1 MNCENL
7 KGFIDKVS
15 PYAFG
20 EKNTNGR
27 LGSAGMVDLSRAK
40 SIKIEKELYLEAQ
53 NRGLSL
59 SELLEL
65 PEFDPSPAG
74 SPLDAFERQL
84 ALHGLRTGGKN
95 PVTVDMFY
103 QAAPALMPEFVM
115 REIRRGQNMRPELGR
130 LIASTSGVGGSRYTP
145 FFIDTGATDKKL
157 SLRPTAEAAEA
168 PAITVTDQ
176 ANTVVIPDYGLSLKV
191 TYRALRNR
199 TMAQFKVLLWY
210 IGYRLA
216 SDRVA
221 LAVNTIISGDGNNN
235 AAAVMH
241 TDVSGTLDYEDMV
254 KFFNEMFPYQPNVIV
269 CHKDILL
276 KVLTISEFKDP
287 LIGFKFQTSGEI
299 TSPLGAAMVRCD
311 EVPNDYLVGIDNRF
325 ALEEVFAQPL
335 TVEYD
340 KIIERRLEEAVIS
353 ESVAYAKIIKDAAKI
368 LEVIWS

>member
-1 MNCENL
+1 MNFENINTFVDKMAPFATAE
-7 KGFIDKVS
+7 KGF
-15 PYAFG
+15 
-20 EKNTNGR
+20 NN
-27 LGSAGMVDLSRAK
+27 SAGLSGAVDFSRAK
-40 SIKIEKELYLEAQ
+40 SVKIEKDLYLEAQ

-65 PEFDPSPAG
+65 PEFDPSPTG

-84 ALHGLRTGGKN
+84 AMHGLRTGGKN
-95 PVTVDMFY
+95 PVTVEMFY
-103 QAAPALMPEFVM
+103 QAAPALMPEFVT

-145 FFIDTGATDKKL
+145 FFIDTSTTDKKL
-157 SLRPTAEAAEA
+157 SLRPTGEAAEV

-176 ANTVVIPDYGLSLKV
+176 ANTIVIPDYGLNLKV

-235 AAAVMH
+235 AATVLH
-241 TDVSGTLDYEDMV
+241 SDVSGTLDYDDMV
-254 KFFNEMFPYQPNVIV
+254 RFFNELFPYQSNVIV
-269 CHKDILL
+269 CHKDMLHTILN
-276 KVLTISEFKDP
+276 ISEFKDP

-299 TSPLGAAMVRCD
+299 TSPLGATLVRCD

-325 ALEEVFAQPL
+325 ALEEVFSQPL

-353 ESVAYAKIIKDAAKI
+353 ESVAYAKIIKDAAKV
-368 LEVIWS
+368 LEVTWS

>member
-1 MNCENL
+1 MHYENINA
-7 KGFIDKVS
+7 FIDKMMPVT
-15 PYAFG
+15 AR
-20 EKNTNGR
+20 ENGTANHPP
-27 LGSAGMVDLSRAK
+27 LANMVDFSRTGA
-40 SIKIEKELYLEAQ
+40 IKIEKDLYLEAQ
-53 NRGLSL
+53 KRGLTL
-59 SELLEL
+59 TELLEL

-84 ALHGLRTGGKN
+84 AMHGLRTSGKN
-95 PVTVDMFY
+95 PVTVEMFY

-130 LIASTSGVGGSRYTP
+130 LIAATSGVAGSRYTP
-145 FFIDTGATDKKL
+145 FFIDTGVTDKKL
-157 SLRPTAEAAEA
+157 SLRPVGEAAEV

-221 LAVNTIISGDGNNN
+221 LAVNTIINGDGNNN
-235 AAAVMH
+235 SAAVLH
-241 TDVSGTLDYEDMV
+241 SDVSGTIDYDDMV
-254 KFFNEMFPYQPNVIV
+254 KFFNEFFPYQPNVIV
-269 CHKDILL
+269 CHKDMFHTILN
-276 KVLTISEFKDP
+276 IAEFKDP

-299 TSPLGAAMVRCD
+299 TSPLGSALVRCD
-311 EVPNDYLVGIDNRF
+311 EVANDYLVGIDSRF

-368 LEVIWS
+368 MEVTWT